1 MKIRKIKD
9 VHEPVYIN
17 SKRKRRLKKVLRLI
31 KYMLVT
37 ALLVTTVVY
46 AAISPFFNIKKITAK
61 ESAHYGE
68 DKLIEAS
75 GIREGINGF
84 RLVFGGKGKFYL
96 LRIGAAENAIM
107 ERCPYVKKAMVRYV
121 IPSTVVIEAEEREAG
136 AVLRMDGM
144 DLLIDRE
151 GYLLEIDP
159 DLNDTNLPFIK
170 GVEPDSVIPGKK
182 LNINNEI
189 LLSAF
194 KVFDT
199 IREVDE
205 MDQDK
210 LLPDVDYV
218 NVADLQNVSFSLQS
232 RVVVNLGKPEDL
244 HYKISAA
251 KTIFARNIK
260 NTERGK
266 LDFSSGSNPVFSP
279 ESGG

>member
-1 MKIRKIKD
+1 MKIRRMKD
-9 VHEPVYIN
+9 VRKPVITN
-17 SKRKRRLKKVLRLI
+17 SKRKSRLKKVLRFL

-37 ALLVTTVVY
+37 ALFATTVVY

-61 ESAHYGE
+61 ESAHYGTDE
-68 DKLIEAS
+68 LIGAS
-75 GIREGINGF
+75 GIRKGINGF
-84 RLVFGGKGKFYL
+84 RLLFGGQGKIFL
-96 LRIGAAENAIM
+96 FRIGIAENAII
-107 ERCPYVKKAMVRYV
+107 EKCPYVKKAVVRYV
-121 IPSTVVIEAEEREAG
+121 IPSTVVIEVEERQAG
-136 AVLRMDGM
+136 AILRMDGV

-159 DLNDTNLPFIK
+159 DLDKTDLPVIK
-170 GVEPDSVIPGKK
+170 GVEPESLIPGKK
-182 LNINNEI
+182 LNINKEI

-205 MDQDK
+205 LDADK
-210 LLPDVDYV
+210 LLPDVDYI

-232 RVVVNLGKPEDL
+232 RVIVNLGKLEDL

-260 NTERGK
+260 KSERGK
-266 LDFSSGSNPVFSP
+266 LDFSTGSNPVFSP
-279 ESGG
+279 ENGG